1 MRALILVL
9 SLAAVSCKEQYV
21 GAVRSAA
28 ADDLR
33 CAEDK
38 IAVTPIDDTTHEHL
52 TAKTFYRATGCGAS
66 GTYARLRGWNN
77 WDQKPICGPG
87 TLPK

>member
-1 MRALILVL
+1 MRVLILVL
-9 SLAAVSCKEQYV
+9 LLTAVSCKEQYV

-28 ADDLR
+28 TDDLR
-33 CAEDK
+33 CAEEK
-38 IAVTPIDDTTHEHL
+38 ITVTPVEDTTHEHL

-66 GTYARLRGWNN
+66 GTYVCEGWNN